1 MDMKT
6 IVYRGGVLRF
16 RIPETW
22 IEEYSDYDGGM
33 FYEDGPTT
41 GTLRVK
47 IISLA
52 KPSDSR
58 QASLA
63 ELLKLLLQQTGK
75 FEEDVQYVGE
85 NALIRYEEAGV
96 EAGTKLTIFYWV
108 FANPVDSLH
117 ARVVNFS
124 YTVLATQRSTP
135 LIQHELDMLDSEI
148 VKTEFASEVGVTA
161 AE

>member
-16 RIPETW
+16 RIPEAW

-47 IISLA
+47 IISLE
-52 KPSDSR
+52 KPSDSK
-58 QASLA
+58 QASLS

-75 FEEDVQYVGE
+75 SEGDVQYVGD
-85 NALIRYEEAGV
+85 NALLRYEEPAV
-96 EAGTKLTIFYWV
+96 EAGTKLTILYWV

-117 ARVVNFS
+117 ARVVTFS
-124 YTVLATQRSTP
+124 YTVLATYRNTP
-135 LIQHELDMLDSEI
+135 HIQHELNMLDSEI
-148 VKTEFASEVGVTA
+148 VKTEFARESGVTA
-161 AE
+161 PE